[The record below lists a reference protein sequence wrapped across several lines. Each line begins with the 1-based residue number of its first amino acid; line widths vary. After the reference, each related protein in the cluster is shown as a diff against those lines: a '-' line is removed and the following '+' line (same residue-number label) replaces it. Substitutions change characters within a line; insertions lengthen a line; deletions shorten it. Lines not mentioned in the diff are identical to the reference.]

1 VPVSGTA
8 RVRRRVVLGAVATAM
23 AGMLGG
29 CARQEAPPGGP
40 EDRRPPVVVRTV
52 PEAFDTVSDL
62 REVRFDFDER
72 ISERVAGGSLNEAV
86 TVSPRGG
93 DVRVSHS
100 RRSLSVRVEGGFEEG
115 LVYRVTLRPAV
126 SDLFGNQLADPFE
139 LVFSTGGALV
149 PTTLAGEVWDRITG
163 SNTSDAL
170 VLASEGPD
178 SPVHQSVTDREG
190 IFALRYLPSGRVTVT
205 AFEDVNRNGAIDS
218 TEIQGATTAE
228 LVSGDTLIIDLPIL
242 APDTAAAVALSADAI
257 DSVTVVVEFDDYLEP
272 SSELDGIDV
281 ALRREGAV
289 APAVVRR
296 FHEADYRAFVEAV
309 ADSLAR
315 LDSIDRARATDREV
329 STGPD
334 EPGTIPSE
342 AREIVARGAGV
353 TTVVATH
360 REHRDSIPVRVR
372 RVAGTLSFGSPTV
385 VLLAVGRDT
394 VVPLQVWDTNDSLIP
409 APSIRWT
416 SSDPTAITVSAEGA
430 VRALRAAPAVLT
442 AQIDTVSATLNV
454 SVHQTVA
461 NLEVSAGDLQTGP
474 VGASVPVP
482 PSVVASAR
490 KAARFPRRWPPVQRG
505 LKEGPYPFG
514 HRHRDA

>member
-1 VPVSGTA
+1 VVPVSGTA
-8 RVRRRVVLGAVATAM
+8 RVRRRVVLGAVATAV

-170 VLASEGPD
+170 VLASEGPE

-205 AFEDVNRNGAIDS
+205 AFEDVNRNGVVDS
-218 TEIQGATTAE
+218 TEVQGATTAE
-228 LVSGDTLIIDLPIL
+228 LVSGDTLIIDLPVL

-272 SSELDGIDV
+272 SSQLDGIDV

-309 ADSLAR
+309 ADSFAR
-315 LDSIDRARATDREV
+315 LDSIDRVRAADREV
-329 STGPD
+329 SAGPD
-334 EPGTIPSE
+334 EPGPVPGDTAAPLDTAALLDTVALLEVPADTVAPPADTVLIDLDQERADSLVPLRVPPTRLEPLQGS
-342 AREIVARGAGV
+342 APGPTADGRRVLPGRRIVLQLDEPLPIEEPFELDVAGV
-353 TTVVATH
+353 VNINGLPGGGGTVELV
-360 REHRDSIPVRVR
+360 REPPPPDSTALADSAAVPDTGLAGDTAAVPDTGRVGD
-372 RVAGTLSFGSPTV
+372 AS
-385 VLLAVGRDT
+385 AVG
-394 VVPLQVWDTNDSLIP
+394 
-409 APSIRWT
+409 
-416 SSDPTAITVSAEGA
+416 
-430 VRALRAAPAVLT
+430 AAGL
-442 AQIDTVSATLNV
+442 
-454 SVHQTVA
+454 
-461 NLEVSAGDLQTGP
+461 
-474 VGASVPVP
+474 
-482 PSVVASAR
+482 AR
-490 KAARFPRRWPPVQRG
+490 MRRRG
-505 LKEGPYPFG
+505 GG
-514 HRHRDA
+514 